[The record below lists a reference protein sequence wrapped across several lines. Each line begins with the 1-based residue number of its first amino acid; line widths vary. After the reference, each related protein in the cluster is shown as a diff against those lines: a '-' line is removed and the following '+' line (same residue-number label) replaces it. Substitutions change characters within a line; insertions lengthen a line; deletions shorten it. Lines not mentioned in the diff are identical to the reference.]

1 MTAFGYYS
9 KSIKDI
15 LLEIEI
21 RSLNSKFFD
30 FNYKGPSY
38 LYVYEKETRNII
50 KKNYLEARLI

>member
-9 KSIKDI
+9 KSLKEI

-38 LYVYEKETRNII
+38 LYAYEISLITTITITI
-50 KKNYLEARLI
+50 K